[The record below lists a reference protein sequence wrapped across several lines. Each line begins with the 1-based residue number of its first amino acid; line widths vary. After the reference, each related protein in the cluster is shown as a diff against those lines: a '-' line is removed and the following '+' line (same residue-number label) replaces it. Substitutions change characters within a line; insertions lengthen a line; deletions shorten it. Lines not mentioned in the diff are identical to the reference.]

1 MRNLK
6 KILALVLSLMMVLS
20 VMVTASA
27 TDFADDADITN
38 KEAVEVMSALG
49 ILSGSQGKF
58 APQGTLER
66 AQAAKII
73 AFIKL
78 GADADALLKG
88 TGTKQFSDVTSGWAF
103 DYISYCAGEGIV
115 SGSQGKFFPK
125 NTLTGY
131 EFGKM
136 VLNAA
141 GVEGTYTGSQWK
153 INVATAL
160 KKAKLLE
167 GLDDLVLSAN
177 ITREQASQLAFNAM
191 NYTAATTAVT
201 YVVFNDVNTNGTLDD
216 GEVVLYRGT
225 DAMTAVALSNAGYAL
240 ILDTTKAGSL
250 GDTVFGLSSK
260 ETKDAF
266 GRSTKTY
273 TSTMVKDMKVVLS
286 DATPAYSYT
295 AASKETVT
303 NTDSL
308 ITALNKQLKLTGDD
322 VLKKASPTAIVDQY
336 VNGVKDD
343 GAVTPTNTYSNIGV
357 GDQVEV
363 YATKGV
369 VSKVVVIKEKIGKA
383 AVAPKAE
390 TSGTNKGL
398 FKWTFG
404 TAVTYAAKDAYT
416 KDAYYLVVENETTNA
431 ALSVKAPAVISSAK
445 ITGADNSTLTSANY
459 YIVNGAKL
467 VKGGA
472 YNEAV
477 TGSVAVLTAYD
488 YLLDSAGNVLLVA
501 DPATAPVEDP
511 LESGY
516 AYLLAAEK
524 QVLTNSSSIIGG
536 DYAWEIVAKAQ
547 LATVAGTKVVDLT
560 VKTTVNSATGKVT
573 AVKINGTDSTITADA
588 APVDLTNTG
597 AMFNGYTWV
606 KYTVQK
612 DGTYTLAK
620 VDTSKTVA
628 LAKGS
633 AAVDGKVA
641 TSATTWA
648 LYDYTSATKTVTVTE
663 VKGIAN
669 FVTGTYVSEYVANTA
684 GVITAI
690 SSFKSTTPAA
700 ADTTYAYYVGQGDYD
715 AEAASY
721 TQRFYIDGKTVEYF
735 IAATGSVSFSA
746 GDKGKVYVLTI
757 DTDGKIS
764 AAANKTY
771 DGTDKEVTLLD
782 ETFAVLG
789 TDTLYFAKNC
799 KVFNVSDGH
808 EGEADTLTA
817 KTASSTGDK
826 VSYIKVGGAGAD
838 KDQIAVIY
846 ITTEAN

>member
-27 TDFADDADITN
+27 ADFSDADEIQHT
-38 KEAVEVMSALG
+38 EAVEVMTGLG
-49 ILSGSQGKF
+49 ILNGVDGKF
-58 APQGTLER
+58 VPNGTLER

-73 AFIKL
+73 AFLKL
-78 GADADALLKG
+78 GPDAADLLKG
-88 TGTKQFSDVTSGWAF
+88 TGSAIFGDVTGGWAY
-103 DYISYCAGEGIV
+103 DYISYCANAGIV
-115 SGSQGKFFPK
+115 NGDQGKFFPK
-125 NTLTGY
+125 GTLTGY

-136 VLNAA
+136 VLNAI
-141 GVEGTYTGSQWK
+141 GIEGTYVGAPWK

-160 KKAKLLE
+160 KKAKLLG
-167 GLDDLVLSAN
+167 GLDDLVLSDP
-177 ITREQASQLAFNAM
+177 ITRDQASQLAFNAM
-191 NYTAATTAVT
+191 NYTASATAVT
-201 YVVFNDVNTNGTLDD
+201 YIVFNDANTNGQLDD

-260 ETKDAF
+260 ETKDAY
-266 GRSTKTY
+266 GRSTLTY
-273 TSTMVKDMKVVLS
+273 TSTLVKDMKVVLS

-295 AASKETVT
+295 ATSKETVSDAT
-303 NTDSL
+303 TL
-308 ITALNKQLKLTGDD
+308 IAALNSQLKLTGDD
-322 VLKKASPTAIVDQY
+322 ALTAATTVDQY
-336 VNGVKDD
+336 INGVKDN
-343 GAVTPTNTYSNIGV
+343 GATPTPANQYDDICV

-369 VSKVVVIKEKIGKA
+369 VSKVVVIKEEIES
-383 AVAPKAE
+383 AVRGSVI
-390 TSGTNKGL
+390 TSGTDKGL
-398 FKWTFG
+398 YRWTFG
-404 TAVTYAAKDAYT
+404 GVEVHAAKDAYT
-416 KDAYYLVVENETTNA
+416 VGAYYLVVKNANKVLSITT
-431 ALSVKAPAVISSAK
+431 PTVISSAK
-445 ITGADNSTLTSANY
+445 ITGADDKTLANANY
-459 YIVNGAKL
+459 FIVNGAKL
-467 VKGGA
+467 VKGGDYA
-472 YNEAV
+472 DA
-477 TGSVAVLTAYD
+477 TTSGVAVKTAYD

-501 DPATAPVEDP
+501 DPSTAPVEDP
-511 LESGY
+511 LETGY

-524 QVLTNSSSIIGG
+524 QVLSSNSSIIGG
-536 DYAWEIVAKAQ
+536 DYTWEIVAKAR
-547 LATVAGTKVVDLT
+547 LATVDGTKVVDLT
-560 VKTTVNSATGKVT
+560 VETTADATGVVT
-573 AVKINGTDSTITADA
+573 GVKINGNTSTITTDA
-588 APVDLTNTG
+588 TPVDLT
-597 AMFNGYTWV
+597 ASMFSGYTWV

-620 VDTSKTVA
+620 VDTTKNVDLT
-628 LAKGS
+628 KGS
-633 AAVDGKVA
+633 ATVDGKIA
-641 TSATTWA
+641 TSATTWS
-648 LYDYTSATKTVTVTE
+648 LYDYASATKTVTVTE

-690 SSFKSTTPAA
+690 SSFKTTAPTS

-715 AEAASY
+715 AEADSY

-735 IAATGSVSFSA
+735 TKGAVSLVE
-746 GDKGKVYVLTI
+746 GNVYVLTI
-757 DTDGKIS
+757 DTDGKVS
-764 AAANKTY
+764 AAAHKTY
-771 DGTDKEVTLLD
+771 DGMDKEVTLLD

-789 TDTLYFAKNC
+789 TDTLYFAENC

-808 EGEADTLTA
+808 KGEADTLTA
-817 KTASSTGDK
+817 KTTTVSGDK

>member
-49 ILSGSQGKF
+49 ILKGVDGKF
-58 APQGTLER
+58 VPNGTLER

-78 GADADALLKG
+78 GPDTDELVKG
-88 TGTKQFSDVTSGWAF
+88 TGSDKFTDVTGGWAY
-103 DYISYCAGEGIV
+103 DYISYCAGEGII
-115 SGSQGKFFPK
+115 SGDQGKFFPK

-141 GVEGTYTGSQWK
+141 GIEGTYTGSQWK

-191 NYTAATTAVT
+191 NYTDSATAVT
-201 YVVFNDVNTNGTLDD
+201 YIVFDDENGNGKVDAS
-216 GEVVLYRGT
+216 EVVLYRGT
-225 DAMTAVALSNAGYAL
+225 DAMTAVALSNAGYDL

-250 GDTVFGLSSK
+250 GDTVFGLSSQ
-260 ETKDAF
+260 ETKDAY
-266 GRSTKTY
+266 GRSTLTY
-273 TSTMVKDMKVVLS
+273 TSTLVKDMKVVLS

-295 AASKETVT
+295 ATSEETVT
-303 NTDSL
+303 DAATL

-322 VLKKASPTAIVDQY
+322 ALTAATTVDQY
-336 VNGVKDD
+336 INGVKDD
-343 GAVTPTNTYSNIGV
+343 GATPTANNTYDDICV

-369 VSKVVVIKEKIGKA
+369 VSKVVVIKEEIES
-383 AVAPKAE
+383 AVLGSVI
-390 TSGTNKGL
+390 TSGTDKGL
-398 FKWTFG
+398 YRWTFG
-404 TAVTYAAKDAYT
+404 GVEVHAAKDAYT
-416 KDAYYLVVENETTNA
+416 VGAYYLVVKNANKVLSITT
-431 ALSVKAPAVISSAK
+431 PTVISSAK
-445 ITGADNSTLTSANY
+445 ITGADNKTLANANY
-459 YIVNGAKL
+459 FIVNGAKL
-467 VKGGA
+467 VKGGDYA
-472 YNEAV
+472 DAT
-477 TGSVAVLTAYD
+477 TGGVAVKTAYD

-501 DPATAPVEDP
+501 DPSTAPVEDP
-511 LESGY
+511 LETGY

-524 QVLTNSSSIIGG
+524 QVLSSNSSIIGG
-536 DYAWEIVAKAQ
+536 DYTWEIVAKAQ
-547 LATVAGTKVVDLT
+547 LATVDGTKVVDLT
-560 VKTTVNSATGKVT
+560 VETTADATGVVT
-573 AVKINGTDSTITADA
+573 DVKINGNTSTITTDA
-588 APVDLTNTG
+588 TPVDLT
-597 AMFNGYTWV
+597 ASMFSGYTWV

-620 VDTSKTVA
+620 VDTTKTVD
-628 LAKGS
+628 LTKGN
-633 AAVDGKVA
+633 ATVDSKIA
-641 TSATTWA
+641 TSATTWS
-648 LYDYTSATKTVTVTE
+648 LYDYASATKTVTVTE

-669 FVTGTYVSEYVANTA
+669 FVTGTYISEYVANTA

-690 SSFKSTTPAA
+690 SSFKTTAPTSAE
-700 ADTTYAYYVGQGDYD
+700 TTYAYYVGQGDYD
-715 AEAASY
+715 AEADSY
-721 TQRFYIDGKTVEYF
+721 TELFYIDGKAVEYF
-735 IAATGSVSFSA
+735 TKGTLSLTKGS
-746 GDKGKVYVLTI
+746 VYVLTV
-757 DTDGKIS
+757 DTDGKVS
-764 AAANKTY
+764 AVEPKGYA
-771 DGTDKEVTLLD
+771 GTDKEVVLLD
-782 ETFAVLG
+782 ETFAVIG
-789 TDTLYFAKNC
+789 DTTVYFAENC
-799 KVFNVSDGH
+799 KVFNVSEGH

-817 KTASSTGDK
+817 KTATVSGDK
-826 VSYIKVGGAGAD
+826 VSYIKVGGTGAD